1 MNDVPQINVRH
12 TKSIMEVE
20 RLIESDIRVNEV
32 ERSNYDFEDV
42 KVHEV

>member
-1 MNDVPQINVRH
+1 
-12 TKSIMEVE
+12 MEVE